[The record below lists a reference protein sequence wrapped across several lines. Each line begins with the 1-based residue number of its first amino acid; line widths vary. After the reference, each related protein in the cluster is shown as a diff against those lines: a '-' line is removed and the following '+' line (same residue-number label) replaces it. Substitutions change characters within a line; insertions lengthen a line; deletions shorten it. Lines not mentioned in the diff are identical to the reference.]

1 MRNRDDTRLVG
12 RVRLF
17 VTPWARAHMTDAE
30 WRAMR
35 DLDIDASVHMFAAS
49 SRGPFTVRLDREG
62 FERIAATR
70 RTLPEALS
78 AAIDAVRETR

>member
-17 VTPWARAHMTDAE
+17 VTPWARAQMTDTE

-35 DLDIDASVHMFAAS
+35 DLDIDASVHMFGES
-49 SRGPFTVRLDREG
+49 SRGPFTVRLTREG

-70 RTLPEALS
+70 STLPEAL
-78 AAIDAVRETR
+78 AAVIEAVGKTA